1 MSAPPA
7 LDIRGLRK
15 SFGGLVAT
23 RDIDLVVQA
32 GHIHA
37 VIGPNGAGKTTL
49 ISLLA
54 GSLAADAGQ
63 IAFFGT
69 PIAMRSQEAR
79 VSAGLV
85 RSFQITSVF
94 SALTVLDN
102 LVVAVQ
108 RDAGP
113 WWSLFTSTARD
124 RTVRDRAAAIA
135 ERVGLGASLDLP
147 AASLTHAA
155 RRRLDVGLALAT
167 HPRMILLD
175 EPMAG
180 MGHEESADMVTLIR
194 SLKAGATVL
203 LVEHDMDAVFSL
215 VDRVT
220 VLVEGAILATDTVEA
235 IRASPEVREAYL
247 GEEEPG

>member
-1 MSAPPA
+1 MSTPPA
-7 LDIRGLRK
+7 LEVRGLRK

-23 RDIDLVVQA
+23 RDVDLVVEA

-54 GSLAADAGQ
+54 GSLAADAGR
-63 IAFFGT
+63 IALFGS
-69 PIAMRSQEAR
+69 PIASRSQEAR
-79 VSAGLV
+79 VNAGLV

-108 RDAGP
+108 RDVGP
-113 WWSLFTSTARD
+113 WWSMFRSAVRD

-135 ERVGLGASLDLP
+135 ARVWLGQSLDAA

-167 HPRMILLD
+167 EPRMILLD

-194 SLKAGATVL
+194 SLRTDATVL

-235 IRASPEVREAYL
+235 IRESPEVRAAYL
-247 GEEEPG
+247 GEEEAG

>member
-1 MSAPPA
+1 MSDASA
-7 LDIRGLRK
+7 LSVRGLRK

-23 RDIDLVVQA
+23 RDVDLVVAA

-54 GSLAADAGQ
+54 GSLAADAGEV
-63 IAFFGT
+63 ALFGQ
-69 PIAMRSQEAR
+69 PITTLSQEAR
-79 VSAGLV
+79 VNAGLV

-102 LVVAVQ
+102 LVVAIQ
-108 RDAGP
+108 RGAGP
-113 WWSLFTSTARD
+113 WWTLLKPTSRD
-124 RTVRDRAAAIA
+124 GGVRDRAAALG
-135 ERVGLGASLDLP
+135 ERVGLGQSLSLP

-155 RRRLDVGLALAT
+155 RRRLDVALALAT
-167 HPRMILLD
+167 RPRMILLD

-194 SLKAGATVL
+194 SLKADATVL

-220 VLVEGAILATDTVEA
+220 VLVEGAVLATGTVEA
-235 IRASPEVREAYL
+235 IRNSPEVQAAYL
-247 GEEEPG
+247 GEEEPA

>member
-1 MSAPPA
+1 MSATHA
-7 LDIRGLRK
+7 LDVRGLRK
-15 SFGGLVAT
+15 RFGGLVAT
-23 RDIDLVVQA
+23 RDVDLVVEA

-54 GSLAADAGQ
+54 GSLAADAGE
-63 IAFFGT
+63 IALFGA
-69 PIAMRSQEAR
+69 PMAARSQEAR
-79 VSAGLV
+79 VKAGLV

-94 SALTVLDN
+94 SALNVLDN

-113 WWSLFTSTARD
+113 WWSLLTSTARD
-124 RTVRDRAAAIA
+124 RAVRDRAAAIA
-135 ERVGLGASLDLP
+135 ERVGLGDSLDV
-147 AASLTHAA
+147 AATSLTHAA

-167 HPRMILLD
+167 EPRMILLD

-194 SLKAGATVL
+194 SLKADATVL

-235 IRASPEVREAYL
+235 IRTSPEVRAAYL
-247 GEEEPG
+247 GEEEFG